1 MKDLKQRKSVMAV
14 GMLLVML
21 IFGSCLVSYK
31 VFDTG
36 NPLSAAVGFGQIML
50 TDKPYVTLSSKV
62 MLSQLDNRLLTD
74 YMENRGFK
82 ELEAEQLGAMR
93 VFSNGEHK
101 EYVMYSQNAHF
112 SKWSW
117 K

>member
-1 MKDLKQRKSVMAV
+1 
-14 GMLLVML
+14 ML
-21 IFGSCLVSYK
+21 GCYYS
-31 VFDTG
+31 
-36 NPLSAAVGFGQIML
+36 
-50 TDKPYVTLSSKV
+50 TDIGCCPQV
-62 MLSQLDNRLLTD
+62 MLSQPDNEPLMD
-74 YMENRGFK
+74 YKENRGFK